1 MKNRLFLFPAILSIL
16 LFIGSCGGIKPP
28 LNEITNAKLAI
39 EKAKALE
46 AEKLSPLYFLMAKEK
61 LQGAENAI
69 KEGENEIALEL
80 AQKAKADAELAA
92 VLSQKKTAEENAL
105 NAIEKAKGAEEKEK
119 KVK

>member
-1 MKNRLFLFPAILSIL
+1 MKNRLFLFPVILSII
-16 LFIGSCGGIKPP
+16 LFLGSCGGINPP
-28 LNEITNAKLAI
+28 LNEITNAKISI

-61 LQGAENAI
+61 LESAENAI
-69 KEGENEIALEL
+69 KQGKNEMALEL
-80 AQKAKADAELAA
+80 ALKAKADAALAA
-92 VLSQKKTAEENAL
+92 VLSQKKIAEENAQ